1 MRLGFLHSLKTRLI
15 AGWIAGLAMTL
26 SMAGLLYFGARA
38 LESSAGRVNAADD
51 DVRDL
56 FAFAL
61 ICHRY
66 MNAFEQSLGQRT
78 VVANNDRRIA
88 AALFASRMA
97 QLPDPGR
104 GSEGLDWASLRSI
117 GRDLHAAMVEAD
129 AQRASGHFDAAE
141 RIFHRARKEHF
152 EQRMLPWFDR
162 AIEVQ
167 HRQAELLQRA
177 AAKSARN
184 LRTTANVL
192 AAGSALL
199 ALFVLL
205 LSLRAL
211 VGPIRSLLDGTTAI
225 ARGDYSH
232 RIRYR
237 APNELGVLA
246 SRFDDMAEV
255 VERSQRSLIEQ
266 NRALERAYALQ
277 GEFLSFMSH
286 ELRSPLHSILGY
298 TELVLEDGSEPQSV
312 ARRNVESI
320 AVGARRLLALIN
332 DILDFSRL
340 KAGRMQTR
348 SEPFDPVQLAQ
359 EAVSD
364 ARALAQA
371 RSVGIRVELE
381 AEARIPELISDPTKV
396 RQILTNLLSNAVK
409 FCDSGQV
416 TLSVQPDGVDRVRF
430 RVRDTGIGIASD
442 QLEHIFE
449 PFRQAKGADGRVEG
463 GTGLGLA
470 IVSRLSEL
478 LGGEVTVASRVG
490 EGSEFAVVLPVQ
502 PRLPRSV
509 HVHSAD
515 HR

>member
-1 MRLGFLHSLKTRLI
+1 MRLRFLYSLKTRLF
-15 AGWIAGLAMTL
+15 AGWLAGLATTL
-26 SMAGLLYFGARA
+26 SMAGLLYFGAQTV
-38 LESSAGRVNAADD
+38 ESSARRANTADA

-66 MNAFEQSLGQRT
+66 MSAFEQSLGQRT
-78 VVANNDRRIA
+78 LVANNERRLA
-88 AALFASRMA
+88 AKSFELRMA
-97 QLPDPGR
+97 RMPQTRPDDGD
-104 GSEGLDWASLRSI
+104 GLDWLSLRTISS
-117 GRDLHAAMVEAD
+117 DLQVAMAD
-129 AQRASGHFDAAE
+129 ADAMRASGRFFDAE
-141 RIFHRARKEHF
+141 RIFQRARKEHF

-162 AIEVQ
+162 AIQVQ
-167 HRQAELLQRA
+167 RTQAELLERA
-177 AAKSARN
+177 ATKKARN
-184 LRTTANVL
+184 LRTSANLL
-192 AAGSALL
+192 AAASALL
-199 ALFVLL
+199 ALLVLL

-211 VGPIRSLLDGTTAI
+211 IGPVRLLLDGTTAI
-225 ARGDYSH
+225 ARGDYTH

-255 VERSQRSLIEQ
+255 VERSQRSLIEKNQ
-266 NRALERAYALQ
+266 ALEQAYRLQ

-298 TELVLEDGSEPQSV
+298 TELVLEDAAQLEVP

-332 DILDFSRL
+332 DILDFSKL
-340 KAGRMQTR
+340 KAGRMQMR
-348 SEPFDPVQLAQ
+348 RELFDPIQLAE

-371 RSVGIRVELE
+371 RSVQVRVELE
-381 AEARIPELISDPTKV
+381 AEARTPELISDPTKV

-409 FCDSGQV
+409 FCDRGQV
-416 TLSVQPDGVDRVRF
+416 TLSVQPDGADRVLF

-449 PFRQAKGADGRVEG
+449 PFRQAHSPDGRAESS
-463 GTGLGLA
+463 TGLGLA

-478 LGGEVTVASRVG
+478 LGGEVVVESRLG
-490 EGSEFAVVLPVQ
+490 EGSEFAVFLPIQ
-502 PRLPRSV
+502 PRSEYV
-509 HVHSAD
+509 KSAD

>member
-1 MRLGFLHSLKTRLI
+1 MRLRFLHSLKTRLV
-15 AGWIAGLAMTL
+15 AGWLAGLGMTL
-26 SMAGLLYFGARA
+26 SMAGLLYFGAQTM
-38 LESSAGRVNAADD
+38 ESSARQANSADD
-51 DVRDL
+51 NVRDL

-78 VVANNDRRIA
+78 LVANNERRIA
-88 AALFASRMA
+88 ARSFDARMA
-97 QLPDPGR
+97 RMPQSRPNAGD
-104 GSEGLDWASLRSI
+104 GLDWTSLRTISH
-117 GRDLHAAMVEAD
+117 DLRTAMAD
-129 AQRASGHFDAAE
+129 ADAMRASGRFNDAE
-141 RIFHRARKEHF
+141 RTFNRARKEHF

-162 AIEVQ
+162 AIQVQ
-167 HRQAELLQRA
+167 RTQAELLARA
-177 AAKSARN
+177 ATRKARN
-184 LRTTANVL
+184 LRTSANLL
-192 AAGSALL
+192 AAASALL
-199 ALFVLL
+199 ALLVLL

-211 VGPIRSLLDGTTAI
+211 VGPVRLLLDGTTAI

-255 VERSQRSLIEQ
+255 VERSQRSLIEK
-266 NRALERAYALQ
+266 NLALEQAYLLQ

-298 TELVLEDGSEPQSV
+298 TELVLEDAAQLEAP
-312 ARRNVESI
+312 ARRNIDSI
-320 AVGARRLLALIN
+320 AIGARRLLALIN
-332 DILDFSRL
+332 DILDFSKL
-340 KAGRMQTR
+340 KAGRMQMR
-348 SEPFDPVQLAQ
+348 RESFDPVQLA
-359 EAVSD
+359 EESVRD

-371 RSVGIRVELE
+371 RSVQVTVELE
-381 AEARIPELISDPTKV
+381 ADAHMPELISDPTKV

-409 FCDSGQV
+409 FSDRGQV
-416 TLSVQPDGVDRVRF
+416 TLCVRPDGGDRVLF

-449 PFRQAKGADGRVEG
+449 PFRQAHSADGRGEG

-478 LGGEVTVASRVG
+478 LGGEVSVASRLG
-490 EGSEFAVVLPVQ
+490 EGSEFAFFLPIQ
-502 PRLPRSV
+502 PRSEYV
-509 HVHSAD
+509 KSAD

>member
-1 MRLGFLHSLKTRLI
+1 MRLRFLHSLKTRLV

-26 SMAGLLYFGARA
+26 SMAGLLYFGAQA
-38 LESSAGRVNAADD
+38 LESSARRANAADA

-66 MNAFEQSLGQRT
+66 MNAFDQSLGQRT
-78 VVANNDRRIA
+78 LVANNERRIA
-88 AALFASRMA
+88 VKLFESRMA
-97 QLPDPGR
+97 HMPDGR
-104 GSEGLDWASLRSI
+104 HHDDDSLDWASLRSI
-117 GRDLHAAMVEAD
+117 SRDLHAAMAD
-129 AQRASGHFDAAE
+129 ADAERASGHFYDAE
-141 RIFHRARKEHF
+141 RIFHHARKEHF
-152 EQRMLPWFDR
+152 ERRMLPWFDR
-162 AIEVQ
+162 AIQVQ
-167 HRQAELLQRA
+167 RTAAEHLERA
-177 AAKSARN
+177 ATRRAHN
-184 LRTTANVL
+184 LRTNANLL
-192 AAGSALL
+192 AAGSALV
-199 ALFVLL
+199 ALLVLL

-211 VGPIRSLLDGTTAI
+211 AGPIRLLLDGTTAI

-255 VERSQRSLIEQ
+255 VERSQRSLIEKNQ
-266 NRALERAYALQ
+266 ALEQAYKLQ

-298 TELVLEDGSEPQSV
+298 TELVLEDGPQLESP

-332 DILDFSRL
+332 DILDFSKL
-340 KAGRMQTR
+340 KAGRMQMR
-348 SEPFDPVQLAQ
+348 REQFDPVQLAE
-359 EAVSD
+359 EAVND
-364 ARALAQA
+364 ARAFALA
-371 RSVGIRVELE
+371 RSAQVKVELE
-381 AEARIPELISDPTKV
+381 AEARTLELVSDPTKV

-409 FCDSGQV
+409 FCDRGQV
-416 TLSVQPDGVDRVRF
+416 TLSVQPEGTDRVLF
-430 RVRDTGIGIASD
+430 RVRDTGIGIAAD

-449 PFRQAKGADGRVEG
+449 PFRQAHSADGRAEG

-478 LGGEVTVASRVG
+478 LGGEVSVASRVG
-490 EGSEFAVVLPVQ
+490 EGSEFAVLLPIQ
-502 PRLPRSV
+502 PRPTRSEE
-509 HVHSAD
+509 
-515 HR
+515 